1 MKPYRNTARM
11 AHVEHIFVGI
21 PQGRALGKADT
32 RMIRREHL
40 LDQDSHGRDKHW
52 KTTT

>member
-21 PQGRALGKADT
+21 PQGQALTYPHNYYWYINELIKYIQLWNLHDV
-32 RMIRREHL
+32 
-40 LDQDSHGRDKHW
+40 
-52 KTTT
+52 